1 MDGIDTLQSSAP
13 ETKAERIARYKAERR
28 RELAERYGNTDEFT
42 SKYVRRDRKI
52 GDTSETVSS
61 ETKEKEKI
69 EDNGSEQTYNRRAL
83 RNKVAE
89 PVEHTDDEPAQE
101 KEGTTHLKTDTIL
114 SSKSEAVSSM
124 KTSSHFRLLETDDT
138 EKPKA
143 NEKPV
148 DSAKRTSKMSLFKD
162 LEGAED
168 RSSVR
173 RANDRV
179 KCQLMSSDE
188 EKCSTS
194 LPKTDKSKVMDEKEA
209 TDEPSWQE
217 QHEYAA
223 TVEEKKP
230 SKLLSDT
237 DLPLSKNRDASP
249 PPSPPCQ
256 VSLLQRQDSGPREI
270 KGILK
275 KSRSTSV
282 ESDHS
287 EGSTPDCE
295 PARQSS
301 ITLSHPESEEEME
314 EMQEEE
320 IEEEV
325 NGENDQEDES
335 LTDDITD
342 GGSFSI
348 DKQQREGSNSSSR
361 GSFEEMQSPSPD
373 ESLEQTSTVLEDVEE
388 LESSLDGSI
397 GSALKQRLAEF
408 TSEGEKKDRLKKP
421 KPSELIQ
428 TSLADRFGQLQGA
441 ENAWKKKTSSV
452 DVGPKMSLAERM
464 KILKDKEEQ
473 WKNKGKGAANDS
485 IQFTVAGRM
494 AKRGLVSDTGKEES
508 PLISLKKS
516 NATPVKPHEEISSRT
531 DVKVE
536 GDKRLDKLESF
547 LDKLHNKGVSK
558 SNTSTIEVTE
568 ETEKEV
574 MTLDDEETFGNF
586 YKSVSTSTLQDS
598 SVVLTEED
606 LSQIQADT
614 PKLTSAVAEHKRAV
628 RPPKRNQGSRN
639 PLRALAARND
649 IRQVYTEQRLNVATV
664 ETKRIQV
671 ERMAKHSKTNLADV
685 ALAGLASKE
694 NFRKVSLRSVK
705 STDVVTNNSA
715 LPFNKLMLIRIKG
728 RRHVQVRLVEPT
740 AHSLN
745 SGDCFLLITPKH
757 CFMWSGEFANVIEKA
772 KASEMASFVQA
783 KRDLGCKAPQVTV
796 LEEGINTDSRWA
808 KEFWTLLGGQTQYRG
823 AGEPEEDELYE
834 SGVLD
839 SNGVYRLQGDK
850 LVPHED
856 AWASIPSVSLLNSKE
871 VLVFDFGSE
880 VYVWH
885 GKDVPLGDR
894 KVAVKLGKQLYSGS
908 YDYSNCRVNPLDA
921 SCTNKDVPQQG
932 EGRPSWTLFGR
943 LSEHNETALFREKFL
958 DWAERKKEEAAQA
971 EEIKS
976 PVYSTERSPFDL
988 DLQPCDAK
996 VLLENEPEPVKTVLE
1011 GVNVQ
1016 RGHGLVRADDGRQAE
1031 LATVAVDAWHIKEH
1045 SEEELPEESLGQLHE
1060 GDAYIIRWK
1069 YSITTLVGKRQKPGE
1084 LSAGAP
1090 GRERTAC
1097 FFWQGSHSSIS
1108 EKGTSALM
1116 TVELGS
1122 HRGSQVLVSEGKEPP
1137 CFLQLFQGGLIIH
1150 KGSREDSANNTVGWR
1165 LFCVRGEAEV
1175 EASLVEVDCQ
1185 RASLRSRASLVLL
1198 NAQKGHLYLW
1208 HGCKAHA
1215 SARQVAKRAAN
1226 KVTQRCPSE
1235 LGLSST
1241 SSVKVEEVEEGSEPA
1256 EFVKAL
1262 GPQDMK
1268 AYDCMLQDPGKYN
1281 YTPRLFRLSAS
1292 SGVFEGEEQLYP
1304 ARVTEGVMAMPF
1316 LQENLYS
1323 AQQPALFL
1331 LDNRMEVYLWQGWQ
1345 PEDTQC
1351 TGSAKIRWNNER
1363 KCAMETV
1370 LQYCKEKNPRRP
1382 PLAYLVLAGC
1392 EPLTFTNIFPYWEKD
1407 TSITSKAESSKNKVM
1422 LVKEA
1427 LSKLSKQQYSIEEL
1441 TGKPLPEGVDPLRL
1455 EDYLSDQDFKTLL
1468 EMSRVEFNALP
1479 NWKQKNLKK
1488 SKGLF

>member
-52 GDTSETVSS
+52 VDTSETVSS
-61 ETKEKEKI
+61 EAKEKVKC
-69 EDNGSEQTYNRRAL
+69 EDNGSEQTYTRRGL

-89 PVEHTDDEPAQE
+89 PADEPAQE
-101 KEGTTHLKTDTIL
+101 KEGTTQTDTIL
-114 SSKSEAVSSM
+114 SSKSEAVSSNKM
-124 KTSSHFRLLETDDT
+124 PSHFRLAETDDT
-138 EKPKA
+138 EEPKVD
-143 NEKPV
+143 EKPV
-148 DSAKRTSKMSLFKD
+148 ESAKRTSKMSLFKD
-162 LEGAED
+162 MEGAED
-168 RSSVR
+168 GSSGRS
-173 RANDRV
+173 ADRL
-179 KCQLMSSDE
+179 KCQLISSDE
-188 EKCSTS
+188 EESSTS
-194 LPKTDKSKVMDEKEA
+194 LSKTDISKVMDEKEA
-209 TDEPSWQE
+209 TDEAE
-217 QHEYAA
+217 DECEYAA
-223 TVEEKKP
+223 TEEEKKP
-230 SKLLSDT
+230 SSLHSDRA
-237 DLPLSKNRDASP
+237 LPLNKNRDASP

-256 VSLLQRQDSGPREI
+256 LASLQRQDSGPRGI

-287 EGSTPDCE
+287 EGSTQDCA

-301 ITLSHPESEEEME
+301 VTLSHPESEEEME
-314 EMQEEE
+314 EMEED
-320 IEEEV
+320 EEKEAEEMEDEA
-325 NGENDQEDES
+325 NGENEREDES

-348 DKQQREGSNSSSR
+348 SRQQTGGSSSSSR
-361 GSFEEMQSPSPD
+361 GSYEEMRSPSPD
-373 ESLEQTSTVLEDVEE
+373 ESLEQRSTVSEDVED
-388 LESSLDGSI
+388 LDSSLNGSQ
-397 GSALKQRLAEF
+397 GSLLKQRLADF
-408 TSEGEKKDRLKKP
+408 TSDGEKKDRLKKA
-421 KPSELIQ
+421 KPTELIQ
-428 TSLADRFGQLQGA
+428 TSLADRFGQLQDA
-441 ENAWKKKTSSV
+441 ENSWRKKKSGV
-452 DVGPKMSLAERM
+452 DVEPKMSLAERM

-485 IQFTVAGRM
+485 TQFTVAGRM

-508 PLISLKKS
+508 PLIFLKKS

-558 SNTSTIEVTE
+558 SKTSTIEVTE
-568 ETEKEV
+568 EREKEV
-574 MTLDDEETFGNF
+574 MTLDDDETFGNF
-586 YKSVSTSTLQDS
+586 YKAVSPSALQDS

-606 LSQIQADT
+606 LCQIQADT

-628 RPPKRNQGSRN
+628 RPARRNQGSRN

-671 ERMAKHSKTNLADV
+671 ERMAKHSRTNLADV

-694 NFRKVSLRSVK
+694 NFRKVNLRNVK

-728 RRHVQVRLVEPT
+728 RRHVQVRLMEPT
-740 AHSLN
+740 ARSLN
-745 SGDCFLLITPKH
+745 SGDCFLLISPKH

-808 KEFWTLLGGQTQYRG
+808 REFWSLLGGQTQYRG

-885 GKDVPLGDR
+885 GKDVPLSDR

-908 YDYSNCRVNPLDA
+908 YDYSNCRVNPLDS
-921 SCTNKDVPQQG
+921 SCTNEDVPQQG

-958 DWAERKKEEAAQA
+958 DWAERKKEEAALA
-971 EEIKS
+971 EE
-976 PVYSTERSPFDL
+976 V
-988 DLQPCDAK
+988 K
-996 VLLENEPEPVKTVLE
+996 VDQIRL
-1011 GVNVQ
+1011 
-1016 RGHGLVRADDGRQAE
+1016 RAFAYN
-1031 LATVAVDAWHIKEH
+1031 
-1045 SEEELPEESLGQLHE
+1045 SEEEKSLHASPAL
-1060 GDAYIIRWK
+1060 
-1069 YSITTLVGKRQKPGE
+1069 
-1084 LSAGAP
+1084 P
-1090 GRERTAC
+1090 GR
-1097 FFWQGSHSSIS
+1097 
-1108 EKGTSALM
+1108 
-1116 TVELGS
+1116 
-1122 HRGSQVLVSEGKEPP
+1122 
-1137 CFLQLFQGGLIIH
+1137 LIIH
-1150 KGSREDSANNTVGWR
+1150 KGVEKCRIPGTCKTLYGQVVANPRSGFEWLEMFCGPLAGSGGGSITGEVR
-1165 LFCVRGEAEV
+1165 LPSMPAH
-1175 EASLVEVDCQ
+1175 A
-1185 RASLRSRASLVLL
+1185 RSRVKLVRVSHRSQG
-1198 NAQKGHLYLW
+1198 AYYMGHRLSEP
-1208 HGCKAHA
+1208 HTP
-1215 SARQVAKRAAN
+1215 SAAAGWPRPAKS
-1226 KVTQRCPSE
+1226 VLQS
-1235 LGLSST
+1235 LGLSSG
-1241 SSVKVEEVEEGSEPA
+1241 SSVKVEEWR
-1256 EFVKAL
+1256 KAHSLVPL
-1262 GPQDMK
+1262 GMFDGGRSTY
-1268 AYDCMLQDPGKYN
+1268 A
-1281 YTPRLFRLSAS
+1281 
-1292 SGVFEGEEQLYP
+1292 
-1304 ARVTEGVMAMPF
+1304 ARVTEGILSNSHAIA
-1316 LQENLYS
+1316 S
-1323 AQQPALFL
+1323 PALFL

-1370 LQYCKEKNPRRP
+1370 LQYCKVKNPRRP

-1407 TSITSKAESSKNKVM
+1407 TSIASKNSKSKVM
-1422 LVKEA
+1422 LVKEE

-1441 TGKPLPEGVDPLRL
+1441 TSKPLPEGVDPLRL

>member
-1 MDGIDTLQSSAP
+1 MDGVDTLQSSAP

-28 RELAERYGNTDEFT
+28 RELAERYGNTEDFT
-42 SKYVRRDRKI
+42 SKYVRRDRKV
-52 GDTSETVSS
+52 GDTSRTVSS
-61 ETKEKEKI
+61 ATKEKEKC
-69 EDNGSEQTYNRRAL
+69 EDNGSEPTYSRRGL
-83 RNKVAE
+83 RNKVVE
-89 PVEHTDDEPAQE
+89 PVEHTEDEPAQE
-101 KEGTTHLKTDTIL
+101 KEAATHLETDTV
-114 SSKSEAVSSM
+114 SSCKSEAVSSIKM
-124 KTSSHFRLLETDDT
+124 SSHFRLLETDDT
-138 EKPKA
+138 KEPK
-143 NEKPV
+143 V
-148 DSAKRTSKMSLFKD
+148 DETPEDSSKKSVTSKMSLFKD
-162 LEGAED
+162 LEGTED
-168 RSSVR
+168 GSSGR
-173 RANDRV
+173 CRDDRV
-179 KCQLMSSDE
+179 KHQLMSSDE
-188 EKCSTS
+188 EETSTR
-194 LPKTDKSKVMDEKEA
+194 LPKSDVVKTMEDK
-209 TDEPSWQE
+209 EPPGES
-217 QHEYAA
+217 AA
-223 TVEEKKP
+223 TAEETQP
-230 SKLLSDT
+230 SSLLSDNK
-237 DLPLSKNRDASP
+237 SRDASP
-249 PPSPPCQ
+249 PRSPPCQ
-256 VSLLQRQDSGPREI
+256 PASLQRQDSGPRGI

-287 EGSTPDCE
+287 EGSTTDCT

-301 ITLSHPESEEEME
+301 VTLSHPESEEETE
-314 EMQEEE
+314 ETDEEEQQQQEEE
-320 IEEEV
+320 EEEINEEV
-325 NGENDQEDES
+325 SEENDREDES
-335 LTDDITD
+335 LTEDITD

-348 DKQQREGSNSSSR
+348 DRQQREGSSSSSR

-373 ESLEQTSTVLEDVEE
+373 ESLERTSTVSEDVEE
-388 LESSLDGSI
+388 LEGSLDGSL
-397 GSALKQRLAEF
+397 GSSLKQRLSELM
-408 TSEGEKKDRLKKP
+408 SEGDEKDRLRKP
-421 KPSELIQ
+421 KSSNIIQ
-428 TSLADRFGQLQGA
+428 TSLADRFSQLQGA
-441 ENAWKKKTSSV
+441 ENAWRKKKSSV
-452 DVGPKMSLAERM
+452 EVEPKMSVMERM
-464 KILKDKEEQ
+464 KILKEKEEQ
-473 WKNKGKGAANDS
+473 WKTKGKGAANDS

-494 AKRGLVSDTGKEES
+494 AKRGLVSDTAKEES
-508 PLISLKKS
+508 PLISLKRS
-516 NATPVKPHEEISSRT
+516 NATPVKPHEGISSRT
-531 DVKVE
+531 AVKVE

-558 SNTSTIEVTE
+558 STTSTIEVTAE
-568 ETEKEV
+568 MEKEV

-586 YKSVSTSTLQDS
+586 YKSVSISTLQES
-598 SVVLTEED
+598 SVVVTEED
-606 LSQIQADT
+606 LSKIQADT

-628 RPPKRNQGSRN
+628 RPARRNQGSRN
-639 PLRALAARND
+639 PLRALAARD
-649 IRQVYTEQRLNVATV
+649 DVRQVYTEQRLNVATV

-671 ERMAKHSKTNLADV
+671 ERMAKHSNLADV

-705 STDVVTNNSA
+705 STDVVTNNST

-796 LEEGINTDSRWA
+796 LEEGINTESRWA
-808 KEFWTLLGGQTQYRG
+808 KEFWSLLGGKAKYRG

-885 GKDVPLGDR
+885 GKDVPLSDR

-932 EGRPSWTLFGR
+932 EGRPSWALFGR
-943 LSEHNETALFREKFL
+943 LSEHNETSLFREKFL
-958 DWAERKKEEAAQA
+958 DWAERKKEEATQA

-976 PVYSTERSPFDL
+976 PVHSTVRPPLDL
-988 DLQPCDAK
+988 DLQPCDARS
-996 VLLENEPEPVKTVLE
+996 LLDNEPEPVKTVLE

-1016 RGHGLVRADDGRQAE
+1016 RGHGLVRTEDGRQAE
-1031 LATVAVDAWHIKEH
+1031 LATVAVDTWHIKEH
-1045 SEEELPEESLGQLHE
+1045 SEEELPKESLGQLHE

-1069 YSITTLVGKRQKPGE
+1069 YSVTTLVGKRQKPGE

-1097 FFWQGSHSSIS
+1097 FFWQGRHSSIS

-1122 HRGSQVLVSEGKEPP
+1122 HRGSQVLVSQGKEPP

-1150 KGSREDSANNTVGWR
+1150 KGSREDATKNKGGWR

-1198 NAQKGHLYLW
+1198 NAQKEKLYLW

-1215 SARQVAKRAAN
+1215 SARQVAKRAAD
-1226 KVTQRCPSE
+1226 KLTQRCLSE
-1235 LGLSST
+1235 LGLSS
-1241 SSVKVEEVEEGSEPA
+1241 SNSVKVEEVEEGAEPSEF
-1256 EFVKAL
+1256 EKAL
-1262 GPQDMK
+1262 GVQDRK
-1268 AYDCMLQDPGKYN
+1268 AYDCMLEDPGKYN

-1304 ARVTEGVMAMPF
+1304 ARVPEEVMAMPF

-1323 AQQPALFL
+1323 TQQPALFL

-1345 PEDTQC
+1345 PEDTQS
-1351 TGSAKIRWNNER
+1351 TGSAKMRWDNER

-1407 TSITSKAESSKNKVM
+1407 TSITSKVESSKNKVI

-1441 TGKPLPEGVDPLRL
+1441 TSKPLPEGVDPLRL